1 MSGKDATAHQWWA
14 DPLNPHVWAIS
25 DDSGTWYATIG
36 TRVPAWGQLAEVT
49 IGHGSPGHQAAMAST
64 LVKPSGHQGM
74 SVHSTAARSNQA
86 HRPLDRTV
94 LDRSA
99 TQTRG

>member
-1 MSGKDATAHQWWA
+1 MLDDAAPEAGADWLLDSGDATVQRQSFCGDGSANDAGPLA
-14 DPLNPHVWAIS
+14 D
-25 DDSGTWYATIG
+25 
-36 TRVPAWGQLAEVT
+36 EVT
-49 IGHGSPGHQAAMAST
+49 PVRQAAMAST

-86 HRPLDRTV
+86 HRPLERTV